1 MKYYSTQRPVV
12 PGNFPEP
19 DDNKVVAIHNYDS
32 KTYCEAIGQKV
43 WGYVEYEK
51 PISLEAAI
59 DFDLIPPLRE
69 IKKIRFVGIDSWDR
83 MVFQDEN
90 GNIWKY
96 TEPGEQPYERHERL
110 HTSTNNDFDGEPC
123 WPMSPDIDYQVKMG
137 SGDMDLQ
144 KY

>member
-1 MKYYSTQRPVV
+1 MKYYSTKRPVV

-19 DDNKVVAIHNYDS
+19 DDNKVVAIHNYDA
-32 KTYCEAIGQKV
+32 KTYCEAIRQKV

-59 DFDLIPPLRE
+59 DYDLIPPLRE

-83 MVFQDEN
+83 MVFKNESGD
-90 GNIWKY
+90 IWKY

-110 HTSTNNDFDGEPC
+110 
-123 WPMSPDIDYQVKMG
+123 
-137 SGDMDLQ
+137 
-144 KY
+144 